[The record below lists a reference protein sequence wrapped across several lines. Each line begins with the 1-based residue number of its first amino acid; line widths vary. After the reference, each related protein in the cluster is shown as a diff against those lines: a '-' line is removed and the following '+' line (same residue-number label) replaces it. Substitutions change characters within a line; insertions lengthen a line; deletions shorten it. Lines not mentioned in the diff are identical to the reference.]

1 MANIRSLQPG
11 LSPLPRTGEVSAPK
25 AGQNRPEAP
34 VAERPSLS
42 PAAVD
47 LFEAVARRPV
57 APQTQAPQAELLR
70 ASGKPRVIQV
80 DVTPKQFIPDNSTIV
95 SSLHVREDLPIDALR
110 VKLDIRHP
118 YRGDLVVTLESPE
131 GTRHVISNRE
141 GQSADDIRGYFDV
154 SSAFQGELSQG
165 EWKLHVEDGSKRDQ
179 GTLVFWRLEVTSGGD
194 RPTEPGPTEP
204 GPTEPGPTEP
214 GPTEPGPTEPGPTEP
229 GPTEP
234 GPTEPGPTEPG
245 PTEPGP
251 TEPGPTQPV
260 PGDRDPRF
268 EGKRDEELKRT
279 IGEVSKKKQN
289 LSYDAARKAMFG
301 DIDNFGGYVTCVYTG
316 RELQTNKV
324 PNASNMNTEH
334 TWPQSKGATGAAK
347 SDLHHLFV
355 TDSKAN
361 SRRGSYPF
369 GEVVGQVE
377 WSDPSGAKLG
387 RDANG
392 NRVFEPPDSHKGNVA
407 RALFYF
413 SAVYNKRISSAEEEA
428 MKAWNVLDP
437 VDAAEVARNDAI
449 ERYQRNRNPFID
461 DPTLANDISDF

>member
-1 MANIRSLQPG
+1 MANIRPLQPG

-25 AGQNRPEAP
+25 PAQNRAESP
-34 VAERPSLS
+34 VAERPALS

-57 APQTQAPQAELLR
+57 APHAAPAQEGLLR

-80 DVTPKQFIPDNSTIV
+80 DVTPKQFIPDNSEIV
-95 SSLHVREDLPIDALR
+95 SSLHVGEDLPIDGLR

-154 SSAFQGELSQG
+154 SSAFKGELSQG
-165 EWKLHVEDGSKRDQ
+165 EWKLYVEDGAKRDQ
-179 GTLVFWRLEVTSGGD
+179 GTLVFWRLEVTSGEEA
-194 RPTEPGPTEP
+194 PTDPGPIDP
-204 GPTEPGPTEP
+204 GPVDPGPVDP
-214 GPTEPGPTEPGPTEP
+214 GPVDPGPVDPGPVDP
-229 GPTEP
+229 GPVDP
-234 GPTEPGPTEPG
+234 GPVDPDPVDPG
-245 PTEPGP
+245 
-251 TEPGPTQPV
+251 PV

-347 SDLHHLFV
+347 SDLHHLFI

-413 SAVYNKRISSAEEEA
+413 SAVYNKKISPAEEEA

-449 ERYQRNRNPFID
+449 ERYQRNRNPFVD